1 MNSDD
6 KPLREDLDD
15 ADEIIVVAYE
25 RDHDLKSNIIFL
37 KVMTYTISHYQELY
51 NCN

>member
-6 KPLREDLDD
+6 KPLQEDLDD

-25 RDHDLKSNIIFL
+25 CDHDLKSSIIF
-37 KVMTYTISHYQELY
+37 
-51 NCN
+51 